1 MIILKE
7 NISKQRIVYRLSDR
21 VRKVYSN
28 VSIEQIRAHVM
39 IMDLVYPGYILD
51 YGTCTEGVFLECII
65 VEGVACNTLEHT
77 IDNINKVY
85 SYCIENMRETYPY
98 MHMDWAPSNILYDGK
113 QFNMVDWDNI
123 AIVDINQALAEL
135 DIDMRECYGSQFDLF
150 IKHTGDNLASLRAPV
165 LSIVSPVNNLL

>member
-21 VRKVYSN
+21 VRKVYGN

-39 IMDLVYPGYILD
+39 IMDLVCPKYILD
-51 YGTCTEGVFLECII
+51 YGICDRGTYLECVI
-65 VEGVACNTLEHT
+65 VEGIACNKLEHT
-77 IDNINKVY
+77 MDNISKVY
-85 SYCIENMRETYPY
+85 SYCIQNMCETYPY

-123 AIVDINQALAEL
+123 AVVDINHALNEL
-135 DIDMRECYGSQFDLF
+135 DTDMRECYGLQFDLF

-165 LSIVSPVNNLL
+165 LAIMPPVNNLL